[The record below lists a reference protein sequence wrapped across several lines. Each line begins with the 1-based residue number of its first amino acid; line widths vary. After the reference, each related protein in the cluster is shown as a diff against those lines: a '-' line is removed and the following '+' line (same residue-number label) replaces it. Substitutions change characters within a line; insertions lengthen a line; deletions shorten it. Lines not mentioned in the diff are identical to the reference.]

1 MMGWVMLLILML
13 ASAVALALLHVPRRL
28 WSLVGAALMLG
39 AAGYAWQ
46 GAPTLP
52 GHPVKADREALVSDA
67 AIIDLRTDMFGRY
80 GAEGAYLTA
89 ADAMARVGSSRYEVE
104 TILGALR
111 GAPKSVQLWTALGD
125 ALVRHDGGRV
135 SPAARLAFDQ
145 ANRLDP
151 RHPGPYFFLGVALVR
166 SGDLAGAERCWTR
179 ALERTHPQANYRPAI
194 AERLAMVRQLIAAT
208 DGR

>member
-1 MMGWVMLLILML
+1 MGWVLLLSLML
-13 ASAVALALLHVPRRL
+13 ASAAALALLRLPRRL

-46 GAPTLP
+46 GAPMLP
-52 GHPVKADREALVSDA
+52 GHPVEANRDALASDA
-67 AIIDLRTDMFGRY
+67 AVIDLRTDMFGRY
-80 GAEGAYLTA
+80 GPEGAYLTA
-89 ADAMARVGSSRYEVE
+89 ADAMARSGSSRYEVE

-111 GAPKSVQLWTALGD
+111 GAPRSVQLWTALGD
-125 ALVRHDGGRV
+125 ALARHDGGRV
-135 SPAARLAFDQ
+135 SPAARLAFDR

-151 RHPGPYFFLGVALVR
+151 RHPGPYFFLGIALVR

-179 ALERTHPQANYRPAI
+179 ALARTHPQANYRPAI

-208 DGR
+208 GGR